1 MQVETTKE
9 MTNRKRQIL
18 GYIAIIIA
26 VVLWGM
32 SFVWTTQLLQLHFPV
47 FTIIMARLIIASI
60 VLLLIFKTTNQIEH
74 ISRKDFGLFACLA
87 LCEPFLYFIGENFG
101 LIYVSPSLTAAII
114 ALIPI
119 ATAFGLHI
127 FYKENLRKKL
137 IFGAIISTI
146 GIFIMSF
153 SSTGFVIGWQGLLL
167 LLLAV
172 LSATGYGL
180 ILQKILAKGY
190 GPVTITTWQN
200 IISIVY
206 YLPCFLIFELDDLP
220 TVVWSSKAVFN
231 LVVLGVLCSAVAF
244 ALYSASAKVI
254 SVAGA
259 TIFTNVIPVVTLI
272 VSVGIGL
279 EALSVQKAIGILVV
293 IGGVLLSQ
301 ITYQKK
307 DKSKEEG
314 KNKEVSNK

>member
-1 MQVETTKE
+1 MTK
-9 MTNRKRQIL
+9 KKLKIW

-32 SFVWTTQLLQLHFPV
+32 SFVWTKQLLQLNFPV
-47 FTIIMARLIIASI
+47 FTIIIARLVIASI
-60 VLLLIFKTTNQIEH
+60 VLLLIFKPKNQIEH
-74 ISRKDFGLFACLA
+74 IERKDFLLFILLA

-101 LIYVSPSLTAAII
+101 LVYVSPSLTAAII

-119 ATAFGLHI
+119 ATAFGLNI
-127 FYKENLRKKL
+127 FYKEKLRKK
-137 IFGAIISTI
+137 IFFGAIISTV
-146 GIFIMSF
+146 GIVIMSF
-153 SSTGFVIGWQGLLL
+153 SSEGFVIGWQGLLL

-172 LSATGYGL
+172 ISATGYGL

-200 IISIVY
+200 IISIIY
-206 YLPCFLIFELDDLP
+206 YLPCFLIVDWDKLP
-220 TVVWSSKAVFN
+220 TLNWSAQAIFN
-231 LVVLGVLCSAVAF
+231 LIVLGVLCSAVAF

-259 TIFTNVIPVVTLI
+259 TIFTNVIPIVTLI
-272 VSVGIGL
+272 VSVAIGL
-279 EALSVQKAIGILVV
+279 EVLNIQKTVGILVV

-301 ITYQKK
+301 ITYQH
-307 DKSKEEG
+307 KSKLRG
-314 KNKEVSNK
+314 DKEISKSNK